1 MTNLGRSLFSAGSV
15 LMSAAISHTRLAY
28 SGRAEIGTEK
38 CDGKRRFRTVLH
50 REQRRNPLLAGLLA
64 VAMVPGLW
72 AQIVETGTITGV
84 VRDTS
89 GAVIAKAQVSIRN
102 SATGITNSA
111 VTDSEGLYVSPPL
124 VPGDYI
130 VEFRSSGFGK
140 VQEHVRLE
148 VGQRAAA
155 DAALVVGNA
164 GTQSVTVEA
173 TNELLESET
182 STVSNLRTEE
192 AVKDL
197 PLNGRNFAEL
207 VGLGAGVVPAQ
218 TQIASIPYAQQR
230 GPSSY
235 AFNGLRYQEN
245 RLLLDGIGDNENHN
259 GLGVVI
265 FPPIDAVQEFS
276 EETTDADARF
286 GRGNAGTINL
296 IYKSGTNRYHGEV
309 FEFFRNSALD
319 AKNYF
324 DTAAKPGFK
333 MNEFGGTFGGPLFTR
348 DNPKTF
354 FFADYSGQRTRQ
366 GLTYVDTV
374 PDFTLTP
381 TGYGFSAYSTPIKN
395 PTTGIPYAN
404 NFIPLSDVNTTGANI
419 LKLYQ
424 KYASPNVPG
433 ATTANNFLFNPER
446 SVTED
451 AFDVKVD
458 HQFSDSDSAFIRY
471 SQSRDS
477 IGQPGILPVPLVGA
491 VISGPAQDPA
501 HQAVISETHIFTPTT
516 INSARFGWSRFFV
529 FAQNW
534 DAGLNLPTQL
544 GVPGVEV
551 AGSPSSDGLPVMT
564 FAGDTSIGD
573 AGNSPTQIGTNNY
586 QWDDNVN
593 LVRGKHSL
601 DLGVEVVR
609 LQYNMFQTADEHGL
623 FSFGTV
629 YSGLAW
635 TDLLFGAPKTGLYEF
650 QQGTR
655 GFRQTDLSFYVQ
667 DNYKVTS
674 RLTLNLGIRY
684 ENFLGWPWT
693 EVGNRMYDFVPTLS
707 TTQLFQVGTNG
718 VPRSGLSGNNLN
730 FMPRAGFALKLTPKT
745 VVHAGY
751 GMYYSAPNVTN
762 SDGMSINAPAVDYW
776 VFNNSSIY
784 GAAAPN
790 GSPFNFASNG
800 FVHTPA
806 TSASALPAGLPV
818 FATDPHAKTPYSEQ
832 WHLTVQRE
840 LLPSTTLSVAYV
852 GTRGVHLDDLVDIN
866 AGSPGTTS
874 VTVGRP
880 YPFFAQIYQL
890 QTNQISSYNGLQIT
904 AERRARNLSFLAS
917 YTYSH
922 ALDEN
927 TNSPG
932 TNNATG
938 DAMNP
943 YNLRADYGNSDLNI
957 PNRLVAS
964 ATYQLP
970 FQTSGKLK
978 PAVEGWQVN
987 AILQYFDGL
996 PFSVISA
1003 NGVGDGLT
1011 PRAELVPGDGNGSLP
1026 TNKRTIHE
1034 WFNTSAFVSVPLT
1047 GPLAN
1052 GQWGNSGR
1060 NILQGPGTKNIDF
1073 SVFKNFQVAESKVLQ
1088 IRGEFFNL
1096 FNTPQFNNPSAVAPG
1111 PAATSTTLVPNI
1123 ATGAAY
1129 GTISS
1134 AGSPTTFQ
1142 RISREIQLAAKFTF

>member
-1 MTNLGRSLFSAGSV
+1 MTNLRRSLFSPWSVMVPVATIYGRGFDGWAAGTRKHDGHRRLRLV
-15 LMSAAISHTRLAY
+15 LER
-28 SGRAEIGTEK
+28 
-38 CDGKRRFRTVLH
+38 VLQKH
-50 REQRRNPLLAGLLA
+50 YGLLA
-64 VAMVPGLW
+64 LLIAGILVPGLQ
-72 AQIVETGTITGV
+72 AQIVETGAITGV
-84 VRDTS
+84 VRDNS
-89 GAVIAKAQVSIRN
+89 GAVVAKAQVSIRN
-102 SATGITNSA
+102 TATGIANST
-111 VTDSEGLYVSPPL
+111 VTDSQGLYVSPPL
-124 VPGDYI
+124 DPGDYT
-130 VEFRSSGFGK
+130 VEFESAGFGK

-155 DAALVVGNA
+155 DALLVVGNA
-164 GTQSVTVEA
+164 ATQTVTVEA

-197 PLNGRNFAEL
+197 PLNGRNFSEL

-276 EETTDADARF
+276 EETADADARY

-296 IYKSGTNRYHGEV
+296 IYKSGTNRYHGEI
-309 FEFFRNSALD
+309 FEFLRNSALD

-324 DTAAKPGFK
+324 DSVTKPGFR
-333 MNEFGGTFGGPLFTR
+333 MNEFGATFGGPLFTE

-366 GLTYVDTV
+366 GLTDVNTV
-374 PDFTLTP
+374 PDFKLTP
-381 TGYGFSAYSTPIKN
+381 TGYDFSAYSQTIKN

-404 NFIPLSDVNTTGANI
+404 NFIPLGDVNLTGANI
-419 LKLYQ
+419 LNLYQ

-433 ATTANNFLFNPER
+433 AATANNFLFNPER

-458 HQFSDSDSAFIRY
+458 HQFSDADSAFIRY
-471 SQSRDS
+471 SQARDS
-477 IGQPGILPVPLVGA
+477 ISQPGILPVPLVGA
-491 VISGPAQDPA
+491 IICGPAQDPA

-544 GVPGVEV
+544 GIPGVEV
-551 AGSPSSDGLPVMT
+551 AGNPSSDGLPVMT
-564 FAGDTSIGD
+564 FAGDTSVGD

-593 LVRGKHSL
+593 LVRGKHSI
-601 DLGVEVVR
+601 DVGIEVVR

-623 FSFGTV
+623 LSFGTV

-635 TDLLFGAPKTGLYEF
+635 TDLLFGAPKTGVYEF

-655 GFRQTDLSFYVQ
+655 GFRQTDLSLYAQ
-667 DNYKVTS
+667 DNYKITS

-693 EVGNRMYDFVPTLS
+693 EVDNRMYDFVPALS

-730 FMPRAGFALKLTPKT
+730 FMPRVGFALKLTPKT

-751 GMYYSAPNVTN
+751 GIYYSAPNVTN

-776 VFNNSSIY
+776 AFNNSSIY
-784 GAAAPN
+784 GAATN
-790 GSPFNFASNG
+790 GSPFNYASNG

-806 TSASALPAGLPV
+806 TSASALPPALPV
-818 FATDPHAKTPYSEQ
+818 FATDPHARTPYSEQ
-832 WHLTVQRE
+832 WHLSVQRQ
-840 LLPSTTLSVAYV
+840 LLADTTLSVAYV

-866 AGSPGTTS
+866 AGSPGTTN
-874 VTVGRP
+874 VAVGRP
-880 YPFFAQIYQL
+880 FPFFAQVYQL
-890 QTNQISSYNGLQIT
+890 QTNEISTYNGLQIT

-943 YNLRADYGNSDLNI
+943 HNLRAEYGNSDLNI
-957 PNRLVAS
+957 PHRLVAS
-964 ATYQLP
+964 ANYQLP
-970 FQTSGKLK
+970 FKTSGKLK
-978 PAVEGWQVN
+978 PAVDGWQVN

-996 PFSVISA
+996 PFSVASA

-1011 PRAELVPGDGNGSLP
+1011 PRAELVPGYGNGSLP
-1026 TNKRTIHE
+1026 MNKRSIQE
-1034 WFNTSAFVSVPLT
+1034 WFNTSAFVSIPLT

-1060 NILQGPGTKNIDF
+1060 NILQGPGTKNVDF

-1088 IRGEFFNL
+1088 VRGEFFNL
-1096 FNTPQFNNPSAVAPG
+1096 FNTPQFNNPSATAPT
-1111 PAATSTTLVPNI
+1111 PAASGTMLVPNI
-1123 ATGAAY
+1123 TAGSAF

-1142 RISREIQLAAKFTF
+1142 RISREIQLAVKFTF

>member
-1 MTNLGRSLFSAGSV
+1 MKQLGRAFV
-15 LMSAAISHTRLAY
+15 MSALL
-28 SGRAEIGTEK
+28 
-38 CDGKRRFRTVLH
+38 TVLGAALCSPVL
-50 REQRRNPLLAGLLA
+50 QS
-64 VAMVPGLW
+64 
-72 AQIVETGTITGV
+72 QIVETGTITGV
-84 VRDTS
+84 VRDKS
-89 GAVIAKAQVSIRN
+89 GAVISKVQVSIQN
-102 SATGITNSA
+102 IATGITSNTVSDA
-111 VTDSEGLYVSPPL
+111 EGLYVSPPL
-124 VPGDYI
+124 NPGDYS
-130 VEFRSSGFGK
+130 VAFEAAGFGK

-155 DAALVVGNA
+155 DAVLLVGQA
-164 GTQSVTVEA
+164 DTQTVTVEA

-197 PLNGRNFAEL
+197 PLNGRNFSEL

-218 TQIASIPYAQQR
+218 TQIVSVPYTQQR

-259 GLGVVI
+259 GLAVVI

-276 EETTDADARF
+276 EETTDADARY

-296 IYKSGTNRYHGEV
+296 IYKSGTNQYHGEV
-309 FEFFRNSALD
+309 FEFLRNSALD

-324 DTAAKPGFK
+324 DTAAKPGFR
-333 MNEFGGTFGGPLFTR
+333 MNEFGATFGGPLFTR
-348 DNPKTF
+348 QDPKTF

-374 PDFTLTP
+374 PDFHLTP
-381 TGYGFSAYSTPIKN
+381 TGYDFSAYPQTIKN
-395 PTTGIPYAN
+395 PTTGIAYAN
-404 NFIPLSDVNTTGANI
+404 NFIPLGDVNQTGANI
-419 LKLYQ
+419 LNLYQ
-424 KYASPNVPG
+424 QYAAPNVAG
-433 ATTANNFLFNPER
+433 ATTANNFLFNPTR
-446 SVTED
+446 AVTED

-458 HQFSDSDSAFIRY
+458 HRFSDFDSAFIRY
-471 SQSRDS
+471 SQARDS
-477 IGQPGILPVPLVGA
+477 ISQPGILPVPLVGS
-491 VISGPAQDPA
+491 VICGPAQDPA
-501 HQAVISETHIFTPTT
+501 HQAVLSETHIFTPTS

-534 DAGLNLPTQL
+534 DAGKNLPTQL
-544 GVPGVEV
+544 GIPGVEV
-551 AGSPSSDGLPVMT
+551 AGAPSSDGLPVIT

-586 QWDDNVN
+586 QLDDNVN

-601 DLGVEVVR
+601 DLGFELVR
-609 LQYNMFQTADEHGL
+609 LQYNMFQTAYEHGEM
-623 FSFGTV
+623 SFGTV

-635 TDLLFGAPKTGLYEF
+635 TDLLFGAPQVGVYEY
-650 QQGTR
+650 QDGTR
-655 GFRQTDLSFYVQ
+655 GFRQTDLSFYAQ

-674 RLTLNLGIRY
+674 RLTLNIGLRY

-693 EVGNRMYDFVPTLS
+693 EVENRMYDFDPSLS
-707 TTQLFQVGTNG
+707 TTQLFKVGTNG
-718 VPRSGLSGNNLN
+718 IPRSGLSGNNLN
-730 FMPRAGFALKLTPKT
+730 FMPRVGFAYKLTPKT
-745 VVHAGY
+745 VIHAGY
-751 GMYYSAPNVTN
+751 GIYYSAPNVTN

-776 VFNNSSIY
+776 AFNNSSVY
-784 GAAAPN
+784 GAAATN
-790 GSPFNFASNG
+790 GIPFNFVSNG
-800 FVHTPA
+800 FVHSPA
-806 TSASALPAGLPV
+806 TSASALPPGLPV
-818 FATDPHAKTPYSEQ
+818 YATDPNDKTPYSEQ

-840 LLPSTTLSVAYV
+840 LLPQTTLSIAYV

-866 AGSPGTTS
+866 AGSPGTTH
-874 VTVGRP
+874 VTIGRP
-880 YPFFAQIYQL
+880 YPFFAQIYDL
-890 QTNQISSYNGLQIT
+890 QTNQISSYNGLQVT
-904 AERRARNLSFLAS
+904 AERRARNLTFLAS

-932 TNNATG
+932 TNNGTG

-957 PNRLVAS
+957 PNRFVAS
-964 ATYQLP
+964 ANYQLP
-970 FQTSGKLK
+970 FTASGKLK
-978 PAVEGWQVN
+978 QAVQGWQVN

-996 PFSVISA
+996 PFSVDSA

-1011 PRAELVPGDGNGSLP
+1011 PRAELVPGYGNGTLP
-1026 TNKRTIHE
+1026 ANKRSIHE
-1034 WFNTSAFVSVPLT
+1034 WFNTSAFVSIPLT
-1047 GPLAN
+1047 GSLAN

-1060 NILQGPGTKNIDF
+1060 NILEGPGTKNVDF
-1073 SVFKNFQVAESKVLQ
+1073 SVFKNFQVAESKTLQ

-1096 FNTPQFNNPSAVAPG
+1096 FNTPQFNNPSSVAPG

-1123 ATGAAY
+1123 TSGAAY
-1129 GTISS
+1129 GTIAS

>member
-1 MTNLGRSLFSAGSV
+1 VGVPCSKTDHLQKDGSQAKGIVMKQLGRV
-15 LMSAAISHTRLAY
+15 AI
-28 SGRAEIGTEK
+28 
-38 CDGKRRFRTVLH
+38 
-50 REQRRNPLLAGLLA
+50 LAGMFVAILA
-64 VAMVPGLW
+64 GAVGLK
-72 AQIVETGTITGV
+72 AQIVENGTITGV
-84 VRDTS
+84 VRDDS
-89 GAVIAKAQVSIRN
+89 GAVIANAQVNIRN
-102 SATGITNSA
+102 AATGLSSST
-111 VTDSEGLYVSPPL
+111 VTDSQGLYVSPPL
-124 VPGDYI
+124 NPGDYN
-130 VEFRSSGFGK
+130 VEFEAPGFGK

-155 DAALVVGNA
+155 NAVLKVGQN
-164 GTQSVTVEA
+164 TQTVTVEA

-218 TQIASIPYAQQR
+218 TQIVSIPYTQQR
-230 GPSSY
+230 GPTSY
-235 AFNGLRYQEN
+235 AFNGLRFQEN

-259 GLGVVI
+259 GLAVVI

-276 EETTDADARF
+276 EETSDADARY

-296 IYKSGTNRYHGEV
+296 IYKSGTNRYHGEL

-324 DTAAKPGFK
+324 DTAAKPGFR
-333 MNEFGGTFGGPLFTR
+333 MNEFGATFGGPLFHR

-366 GLTYVDTV
+366 GLTDVDTV

-381 TGYGFSAYSTPIKN
+381 TGYDFSAYSTPIKN

-404 NFIPLSDVNTTGANI
+404 NFIPLGDVNPTGANI
-419 LKLYQ
+419 LNFYQ
-424 KYASPNVPG
+424 KYASPNIAG

-446 SVTED
+446 AVTED

-458 HQFSDSDSAFIRY
+458 HRFSDRDSAFIRY
-471 SQSRDS
+471 SQARDS

-491 VISGPAQDPA
+491 VICGPAQDPA
-501 HQAVISETHIFTPTT
+501 HQAVIGETHIFTPTT
-516 INSARFGWSRFFV
+516 INTARFGWSRFFV
-529 FAQNW
+529 IAQNW
-534 DAGLNLPTQL
+534 DAGLQLPTQL
-544 GVPGVEV
+544 GIPGVEV
-551 AGSPSSDGLPVMT
+551 QGNPSSDGLPVMT
-564 FAGDTSIGD
+564 FAGDSSIGD

-601 DLGVEVVR
+601 DVGFEAVR

-623 FSFGTV
+623 MSFGTA

-635 TDLLFGAPKTGLYEF
+635 TDLLFGAPKSGIYEF

-667 DNYKVTS
+667 DNYKVNS
-674 RLTLNLGIRY
+674 RLTLNLGLRY

-693 EVGNRMYDFVPTLS
+693 EVENRMYDFVPSLS
-707 TTQLFQVGTNG
+707 TTQLFRVGTNG
-718 VPRSGLSGNNLN
+718 VPRSGVSGNNFN
-730 FMPRAGFALKLTPKT
+730 FMPRVGFAVKVTEKT
-745 VVHAGY
+745 VLHAGY
-751 GMYYSAPNVTN
+751 GIYYSAPNVTN

-776 VFNNSSIY
+776 AFNNSSTY
-784 GAAAPN
+784 GAAATN
-790 GSPFNFASNG
+790 GSLFNFASNG

-818 FATDPHAKTPYSEQ
+818 FATDPNAKTPYSEQ
-832 WHLTVQRE
+832 WHLTIQRE
-840 LLPSTTLSVAYV
+840 LVPSTTLSVSYV

-866 AGSPGTTS
+866 AGSPGTTN
-874 VTVGRP
+874 VTVNRP
-880 YPFFAQIYQL
+880 YPFFAQILQI
-890 QTNQISSYNGLQIT
+890 QTNMISSYNAVQVT

-932 TNNATG
+932 VPVA
-938 DAMNP
+938 NP
-943 YNLRADYGNSDLNI
+943 YNLRADYGDSDLNI
-957 PNRLVAS
+957 PNRFVAS

-970 FQTSGKLK
+970 FKSSGRLK
-978 PAVEGWQVN
+978 PLVQGWQLN
-987 AILQYFDGL
+987 TILQYFDGL
-996 PFSVISA
+996 PFSVTSA

-1011 PRAELVPGDGNGSLP
+1011 PRAELVPGYGNGSLSP
-1026 TNKRTIHE
+1026 DKRSIHE

-1047 GPLAN
+1047 GALAN

-1060 NILQGPGTKNIDF
+1060 NILQGPGTKNVDF
-1073 SVFKNFQVAESKVLQ
+1073 SAFKNFQLTESKVLQ

-1111 PAATSTTLVPNI
+1111 PVAGSTTLVPNLT
-1123 ATGAAY
+1123 AGSAY
-1129 GTISS
+1129 GTIAS